1 MNNQEQTQ
9 AKTFEELPVEIQAK
23 LQDLKDEVKE
33 IAVDKEGCFYKYR
46 SKSEIGKKIYD
57 DFIQYN
63 KPKRAKDKEKYQFIF
78 SDDLARPGILP
89 SLQAFQVVNMLV
101 QNLEITMTEDVK
113 GTISVLLKDIFES
126 IEKRGYNASPYLDDS
141 DIFEDSPYIDTLT
154 WAMSSML
161 SAARLKLDNDSGIDF
176 DDGQFE
182 KIVNIFKKG
191 LEIIN
196 DESYIEDK
204 ESKGLKHGWN
214 YTDNKRCKHP
224 SLYFTFAV
232 SEMFNDYFSTFSH
245 VIRVAEADDLLNK
258 IDEAFEGT
266 KDKKGFYSEFPDKK
280 DSLEKEKENKKRQ
293 VLYEYEKDIKF
304 FIGDFH
310 ADSGDFSLD
319 ECYKS
324 TNKGAEK
331 ELEVFLKFN
340 CDKRPYEEGSP
351 YKEIEDKLMA
361 VSKELDHNFFL
372 GLTSQF
378 YNYNLSATIKE
389 EDIEKGMST
398 DALFNT
404 LFIINIFLN
413 SGRDEWKEQTI
424 NYFTL
429 SDSEKYNKAIENY
442 DDFRDGIQSAYDFV
456 YQVYKKLEKKGVE
469 YKVNEYTLSFDGEE
483 NVVELR
489 KAHIRVFTLLPIF
502 VKTKTA
508 IGDFMIQYPQYDM
521 FLYLEMILTNRYK
534 DNGSYRWIWSKDGYS
549 SSDNYYFLNALSS
562 FYSYYKEYEE
572 NYSKN
577 ANANEEAKKNIRDE
591 YLSELR
597 KPDGKIGLLDEKI
610 KNLETKIA
618 EKDNELQQQIAENK
632 NALKQKDEQI
642 AKLNAELKENP
653 LQELLNK
660 LITQLITDN
669 IATILKQNMSVIL
682 SETLNKLSE
691 SLKSPDVGGSGGGEE
706 NGEIE
711 NAVQNLGLALISQ
724 YVYDADKEAY
734 KDAPTAD
741 LIDKYNS
748 TNGKIK
754 SDFANIVKEYVWQVI
769 KGKSFF
775 LKMCELK
782 SGIEE
787 AINEYLNKK
796 NNNKKD
802 NNYTDE

>member
-33 IAVDKEGCFYKYR
+33 VAVDKEGCFYKYR
-46 SKSEIGKKIYD
+46 SKSEIGEKIYN

-101 QNLEITMTEDVK
+101 QNLEIETTDEVK

-126 IEKRGYNASPYLDDS
+126 IEKKGYDTSPYLDDS
-141 DIFEDSPYIDTLT
+141 DIFKDSPYIDTLT

-182 KIVNIFKKG
+182 KIVKIFNDG
-191 LEIIN
+191 LKVIN
-196 DESYIEDK
+196 NESYIEDK

-214 YTDNKRCKHP
+214 YTGGNRRCEHP

-232 SEMFNDYFSTFSH
+232 SEVFNDYFSSFPH
-245 VIRVAEADDLLNK
+245 VIRVAEADDLLRRIDNK
-258 IDEAFEGT
+258 FIEFNQASKKT
-266 KDKKGFYSEFPDKK
+266 SKD
-280 DSLEKEKENKKRQ
+280 LEIEKQNKKRQ
-293 VLYEYEKDIKF
+293 LLYEYEKDIKF
-304 FIGDFH
+304 FIGDFR
-310 ADSGDFSLD
+310 ADSDDFSLD

-324 TNKGAEK
+324 TNEGAKK

-340 CDKRPYEEGSP
+340 RDKRPYEEGSP
-351 YKEIEDKLMA
+351 YMEIEKKLMA
-361 VSKELDHNFFL
+361 VSKELYENFFL

-413 SGRDEWKEQTI
+413 SGSDEWKERTI

-429 SDSEKYNKAIENY
+429 SDSEEYNKAIEHY
-442 DDFRDGIQSAYDFV
+442 DDFRDGIQSAYNFV

-469 YKVNEYTLSFDGEE
+469 YKVNEYTLTFDGEE

-597 KPDGKIGLLDEKI
+597 KPGEEIGKLNAAVEYYKV
-610 KNLETKIA
+610 KIA
-618 EKDNELQQQIAENK
+618 EKENELQ
-632 NALKQKDEQI
+632 QKDEQI
-642 AKLNAELKENP
+642 AELKGNP
-653 LQELLNK
+653 LQKLLNE
-660 LITQLITDN
+660 LITKLITDN
-669 IATILKQNMSVIL
+669 IATILQNNMSVIL

-691 SLKSPDVGGSGGGEE
+691 SLKSPDVGGSGGEE
-706 NGEIE
+706 ETDVK

-724 YVYDADKEAY
+724 YVYDENKEVY
-734 KDAPTAD
+734 KDAPTAT

-748 TNGKIK
+748 SNDVIK
-754 SDFANIVKEYVWQVI
+754 SDFANIVQKYVEQVV
-769 KGKSFF
+769 KKDKSFF
-775 LKMCELK
+775 LSMCELE
-782 SGIEE
+782 SGIID
-787 AINEYLNKK
+787 ATREYLDKK
-796 NNNKKD
+796 NNKTN
-802 NNYTDE
+802 E